1 MASTL
6 LDRRRYRAQDLAGLY
21 HGRWSI
27 GALYKISQRLLRVE
41 QFHGRS
47 DCTVQQELCA
57 NCTLVALTRLCA
69 HGSEA
74 DLRAAPDR
82 LGRPVL
88 PTNFQHSLRT
98 VLPHLKGLFLAHA
111 ALPDQTVQRILQ
123 GIAACRQRRR
133 PGRSFPRR

>member
-6 LDRRRYRAQDLAGLY
+6 LDRRRYRAQGLAGLY

-27 GALYKISQRLLRVE
+27 GALYKISQRLLRME

-69 HGSEA
+69 HGSEP
-74 DLRAAPDR
+74 DLRAAPDGH
-82 LGRPVL
+82 GRPVL
-88 PTNFQHSLRT
+88 PTNFQHNLGT
-98 VLPHLKGLFLAHA
+98 LVPHLKGLFLAHA
-111 ALPDQTVQRILQ
+111 ALLDQTV
-123 GIAACRQRRR
+123 
-133 PGRSFPRR
+133 